1 MKTSL
6 IGQIVVGASILFG
19 GIATP
24 IIQNIQQQ
32 QVPEN
37 SNQWLQLTLT
47 ELAIYN
53 GQNGQ
58 QAYIAYEGDIYDVT
72 DASGWN
78 NGVHEG
84 LHLAGTDCTTVLQ
97 SSPHGTTVLM
107 QLTIIGQLVDAN
119 GSSSSTLPNSS
130 GSSTTVSEVC
140 IWIEE
145 DDAIRFSDDDEDEDH
160 DEEDED
166 DDHDDEDEDDDHDE
180 DDEDEDDGYW
190 SCSNTTTTSLTPGSS
205 ITLPNTPSAD
215 GMYYLTLNELAYYDG
230 TNGKPAWIAV
240 NSKIYNVT
248 NETAWR
254 NGIHRGIAMGGTD
267 ATAFFESSPHS
278 LSILNLLPHIGWLT
292 A

>member
-1 MKTSL
+1 MKTTL
-6 IGQIVVGASILFG
+6 IGQILVGTSILFG

-24 IIQNIQQQ
+24 IIQNIQEQQ
-32 QVPEN
+32 LTGSS
-37 SNQWLQLTLT
+37 SNWLQLTLA
-47 ELAIYN
+47 ELAIYD

-58 QAYIAYEGDIYDVT
+58 LAYIAYDGDIYDVT

-84 LHLAGTDCTTVLQ
+84 LHLAGTDCTSVLQ
-97 SSPHGTTVLM
+97 SSPHGTSVLI

-130 GSSTTVSEVC
+130 SSSTTVSEVC

-145 DDAIRFSDDDEDEDH
+145 DDAIRFSDEDEEEDEDED
-160 DEEDED
+160 EYE
-166 DDHDDEDEDDDHDE
+166 DEDEDE
-180 DDEDEDDGYW
+180 DEDEYEDDDGYW

-205 ITLPNTPSAD
+205 ITLPNTPSTD
-215 GMYYLTLNELAYYDG
+215 GMYYLNLSELAYYNG

-240 NSKIYNVT
+240 YGKIYNVT

-278 LSILNLLPHIGWLT
+278 LSILNTMSHIGWLT

>member
-1 MKTSL
+1 MKTTL
-6 IGQIVVGASILFG
+6 IGQILVGTSILFG

-24 IIQNIQQQ
+24 IIQNIQEQQ
-32 QVPEN
+32 LTGSS
-37 SNQWLQLTLT
+37 SNWLQLTLA
-47 ELAIYN
+47 ELAIYD

-58 QAYIAYEGDIYDVT
+58 LAYIAYDGDIYDVT

-84 LHLAGTDCTTVLQ
+84 LHLAGTDCTSVLQ
-97 SSPHGTTVLM
+97 SSPHGTSVLI

-130 GSSTTVSEVC
+130 SSSTTVSEVC

-145 DDAIRFSDDDEDEDH
+145 DDAIRFSDDDEDEDYEYE

-166 DDHDDEDEDDDHDE
+166 DDYDDEDEDE
-180 DDEDEDDGYW
+180 DDDGYW

-205 ITLPNTPSAD
+205 ITLPNTPSTD
-215 GMYYLTLNELAYYDG
+215 GMYYLNLSELAYYDG

-240 NSKIYNVT
+240 YGKIYNVT

-254 NGIHRGIAMGGTD
+254 NGVHRGIAMGGTD

-278 LSILNLLPHIGWLT
+278 LSILNTMSHVGWLI